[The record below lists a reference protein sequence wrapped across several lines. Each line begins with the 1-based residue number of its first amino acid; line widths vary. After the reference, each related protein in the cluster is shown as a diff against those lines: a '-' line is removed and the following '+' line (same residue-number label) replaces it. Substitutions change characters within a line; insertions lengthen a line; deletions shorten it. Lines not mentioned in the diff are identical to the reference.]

1 MIGITSFSHALIS
14 LLLES
19 ITIFYLSICEQY
31 FENCYVYILSFDFKD
46 SSLFILRWKTVGVS
60 YNLPLSWSQALYRL
74 GARKVALFG
83 LGQLSCTPFEMARYG
98 TNGCVDII
106 NNAVQIFNNS
116 LKSLVD
122 DLNNSLSGATFIY
135 VNTYSL
141 AAGDASSAGI

>member
-14 LLLES
+14 LLLELA
-19 ITIFYLSICEQY
+19 TIFHLNICEQD
-31 FENCYVYILSFDFKD
+31 FENCYVYFED

-74 GARKVALFG
+74 RAWKVALFG
-83 LGQLSCTPFEMARYG
+83 LGQLGCTPFEMARYG
-98 TNGCVDII
+98 ENGSSCADII
-106 NNAVQIFNNS
+106 NNAVQIFNNR

-135 VNTYSL
+135 VKLTVWL
-141 AAGDASSAGI
+141 QEMLHLLV